1 MNKEELLISI
11 ATLKDVRDEIQL
23 KINSL
28 EEELKKFDGSKEEPP
43 VIVLDVNTESGYY
56 SYLTITKKLND
67 HTAHNYFS
75 HLRGIKTRLA
85 KYNNFNINVEI
96 YNISDK
102 EALLE
107 IKHQMDNCEKLQ
119 KDNKTQHN
127 AFTAAFNN
135 YVTYIFNF
143 YKQGKEELPSEF
155 VFDD

>member
-1 MNKEELLISI
+1 MEDALKQLDEP
-11 ATLKDVRDEIQL
+11 KDV
-23 KINSL
+23 
-28 EEELKKFDGSKEEPP
+28 PP
-43 VIVLDVNTESGYY
+43 VIILDVNTESGYY
-56 SYLTITKKLND
+56 SYLTITKKLNN

-85 KYNNFNINVEI
+85 KYNDFNIDVEI

-102 EALLE
+102 DALLE

-119 KDNKTQHN
+119 TDNKIQHN